1 VPKTPALT
9 AKDVIRILER
19 KGFALDHAT
28 GSHRV
33 FYHPVS
39 GRRAVVPFHRNDL
52 PIGTLIAILKGAGI
66 AREDWAK

>member
-1 VPKTPALT
+1 MPKTPALT
-9 AKDVIRILER
+9 AKDVIKILER

-39 GRRAVVPFHRNDL
+39 GRRAVVPFHKNDL

-66 AREDWAK
+66 AREDWIK